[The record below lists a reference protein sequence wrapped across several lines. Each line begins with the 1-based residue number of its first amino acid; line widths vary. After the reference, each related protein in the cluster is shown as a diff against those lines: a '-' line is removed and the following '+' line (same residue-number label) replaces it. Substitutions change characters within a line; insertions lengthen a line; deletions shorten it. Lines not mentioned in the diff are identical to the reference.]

1 MSTEKLLRL
10 EYRDDAK
17 YNRLKPTSKVIKEI
31 SYMQNNPD
39 KQQGIPDKYKDE
51 ESKR

>member
-10 EYRDDAK
+10 EYRDEAK
-17 YNRLKPTSKVIKEI
+17 YTRLKPTSKVIKEVAF
-31 SYMQNNPD
+31 MQNNPD
-39 KQQGIPDKYKDE
+39 KQQGVPVTFTDE